1 MKFEK
6 VMKKFCK
13 EIGIDKRTLMTMM
26 LGGRDLE
33 NSNAKNDFNSSRK
46 DG

>member
-1 MKFEK
+1 MGGIHRDKIKKILKFEK

-13 EIGIDKRTLMTMM
+13 DIGIDKKTLMNMM

-33 NSNAKNDFNSSRK
+33 NSN
-46 DG
+46 